1 VRSRGVWRAAGR
13 GGPGERRGPARRA
26 GLGHA
31 GRLAGPGPGPERWC
45 AIIATSLAAD
55 VGVRA
60 WFSPGD
66 PPGSG
71 PVSPPSRQAG
81 RNVTAWLFLCQRD
94 HRHGQAPWP
103 GPRRDLVGRAEAPH
117 ARGAR
122 AGPSAG
128 GYGSA
133 SLFSSPRPATHFVGT
148 RMVSP
153 ALGNRTSGAFTR
165 SPVVLEDRSTGD
177 DMSPACGGRH
187 PKVPAGV
194 ESSAAAPLTRR
205 CHRGARRGARGS
217 RPRSRARATPRCGW
231 PRQACPRPG

>member
-1 VRSRGVWRAAGR
+1 MV
-13 GGPGERRGPARRA
+13 
-26 GLGHA
+26 
-31 GRLAGPGPGPERWC
+31 C

-60 WFSPGD
+60 RFSPGD

-71 PVSPPSRQAG
+71 PLSPPSRQAG
-81 RNVTAWLFLCQRD
+81 RNVTAWLSLCRRD

-103 GPRRDLVGRAEAPH
+103 GPRRDLAGRAEAPH

-148 RMVSP
+148 RMASPAPGEP
-153 ALGNRTSGAFTR
+153 ALGGLLPGARWSLRTVLRRTIGAA
-165 SPVVLEDRSTGD
+165 
-177 DMSPACGGRH
+177 ACGGRH
-187 PKVPAGV
+187 PKVPVGV

-205 CHRGARRGARGS
+205 CYRIGARRGARGS
-217 RPRSRARATPRCGW
+217 GPGRARATASVRLAAPSLPKTWLTCFLTVSMLMNSS
-231 PRQACPRPG
+231 PAMA

>member
-1 VRSRGVWRAAGR
+1 MRSRGVWRAAGR

-103 GPRRDLVGRAEAPH
+103 GPHRGLAGRVEAPH

-128 GYGSA
+128 DTDLLHFSHLLGQPPIPQGRGRPTLGS
-133 SLFSSPRPATHFVGT
+133 RP
-148 RMVSP
+148 
-153 ALGNRTSGAFTR
+153 SGGR
-165 SPVVLEDRSTGD
+165 LRGDPVVGGDFSARD
-177 DMSPACGGRH
+177 DMSRRLRWASPEGACRGGIFCGG
-187 PKVPAGV
+187 PADTKVLPDRGPA
-194 ESSAAAPLTRR
+194 R
-205 CHRGARRGARGS
+205 C
-217 RPRSRARATPRCGW
+217 
-231 PRQACPRPG
+231 

>member
-71 PVSPPSRQAG
+71 PLSPPSRQAG
-81 RNVTAWLFLCQRD
+81 RNVTAGLFFCQPD
-94 HRHGQAPWP
+94 HPHGRAPWP
-103 GPRRDLVGRAEAPH
+103 GPRRDLAGRAEAPH

-148 RMVSP
+148 RMASPAPGEP
-153 ALGNRTSGAFTR
+153 ALGGLLRGARWSLRT
-165 SPVVLEDRSTGD
+165 VLRGD
-177 DMSPACGGRH
+177 DMSRRLRWASPEGACRGGIFCGG
-187 PKVPAGV
+187 PADTKVLPDRGPA
-194 ESSAAAPLTRR
+194 R
-205 CHRGARRGARGS
+205 C
-217 RPRSRARATPRCGW
+217 
-231 PRQACPRPG
+231 